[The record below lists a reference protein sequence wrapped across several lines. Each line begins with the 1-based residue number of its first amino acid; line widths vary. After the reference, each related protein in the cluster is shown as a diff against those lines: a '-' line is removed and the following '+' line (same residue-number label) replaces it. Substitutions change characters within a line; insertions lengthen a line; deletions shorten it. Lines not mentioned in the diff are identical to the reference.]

1 MTGNA
6 TIFLCDD
13 DQEVLNGLS
22 FLLRESG
29 YKVRSYESGKEL
41 LEAIELET
49 KPLRAVFV
57 LDLHNPPMDGD
68 LIHDELIERGYTTRS
83 PVIFLSGTGTISRAV
98 SAVAKGAL
106 NFVEKPH
113 ADNALLSL
121 VAEAIAKEE
130 KQNANAN
137 RCEFLAFMWESLTE
151 KQRKCA
157 LLVAAGDPNK
167 VVAGKLGIVESTVEK
182 HKEKIS
188 EKLGVDSTAS
198 LATTI
203 ADMKS
208 CGVILTSSPTL
219 AEGHRL
225 RAKEGDSY

>member
-41 LEAIELET
+41 LEAIELEK

-57 LDLHNPPMDGD
+57 LDLHNPPLDGD

-151 KQRKCA
+151 RQRECT

-167 VVAGKLGIVESTVEK
+167 VVADKLGITVSAVEK
-182 HKEKIS
+182 QKEKIF

-208 CGVILTSSPTL
+208 CGISI
-219 AEGHRL
+219 
-225 RAKEGDSY
+225 KEENP

>member
-13 DQEVLNGLS
+13 DQEVLDGLS

-41 LEAIELET
+41 LEAIELEK
-49 KPLRAVFV
+49 KPLRAVFI

-68 LIHDELIERGYTTRS
+68 LIHDELIKRGYASRN

-98 SAVAKGAL
+98 SAVTKGAL

-113 ADNALLSL
+113 ADHALLSL
-121 VAEAIAKEE
+121 VAEAMTREE

-137 RCEFLAFMWESLTE
+137 RHEFLAFMWDSLTE
-151 KQRKCA
+151 RQRECA

-167 VVAGKLGIVESTVEK
+167 VVAKKLGITESAVEK
-182 HKEKIS
+182 HKEKIFD
-188 EKLGVDSTAS
+188 KLGVDSTAN

-208 CGVILTSSPTL
+208 YEITL
-219 AEGHRL
+219 HEVVP
-225 RAKEGDSY
+225 